1 MSHPSLGL
9 PPPDTS
15 AGHPEA
21 AARIRE
27 QRLALGRLALERALQ
42 LDPSLATRY
51 DEYALRR
58 FLRDYE
64 QHMRQVARALETGD
78 DYYVTQ
84 YGEWLAPIYRR
95 REVPMRDFAT
105 LVRALAD
112 VCGSVLS
119 PDDAKLVGKLVVRW
133 LARLKFHGRLPGDHA
148 GNPIVRFFWK
158 GAGIADDSIV

>member
-9 PPPDTS
+9 PPPDAT
-15 AGHPEA
+15 AGHPAA
-21 AARIRE
+21 AARLRDQRE
-27 QRLALGRLALERALQ
+27 VLGRLALERALQ
-42 LDPSLATRY
+42 LDPTLATRY

-64 QHMRQVARALETGD
+64 PHIRQIARALETGD
-78 DYYVTQ
+78 DYFVTQ
-84 YGEWLAPIYRR
+84 YAEWLAPIYRR

-105 LVRALAD
+105 FVRALAD

-119 PDDAKLVGKLVVRW
+119 PDDAKVVGQLVERW

>member
-15 AGHPEA
+15 AGSPVA
-21 AARIRE
+21 AARLRD
-27 QRLALGRLALERALQ
+27 QRATLSKLALERALE
-42 LDPSLATRY
+42 LDPTFATRY
-51 DEYALRR
+51 DQYQLRR

-64 QHMRQVARALETGD
+64 QHIRQVARSVETGD
-78 DYYVTQ
+78 DYYVVQ
-84 YGEWLAPIYRR
+84 YAEWLAPIYRR

-112 VCGSVLS
+112 ACAAVLS
-119 PDDAKLVGKLVVRW
+119 PDDARLVGDLVVRW
-133 LARLKFHGRLPGDHA
+133 MKRLKFHARLPGDHK

-158 GAGIADDSIV
+158 GAGIADDNII

>member
-1 MSHPSLGL
+1 M
-9 PPPDTS
+9 
-15 AGHPEA
+15 
-21 AARIRE
+21 
-27 QRLALGRLALERALQ
+27 ALGRLALERSLQ

-51 DEYALRR
+51 DELELRR

-64 QHMRQVARALETGD
+64 QHIRQMARALETAN

-84 YGEWLAPIYRR
+84 YAEWLVPIYRR

-105 LVRALAD
+105 MVRALAD
-112 VCGSVLS
+112 VCGSVLDA
-119 PDDAKLVGKLVVRW
+119 DDAKLVGDLVVRW
-133 LARLKFHGRLPGDHA
+133 LGRLKFHAHLPGDHA

>member
-9 PPPDTS
+9 PPPDTT
-15 AGHPEA
+15 AGDPEA
-21 AARIRE
+21 AARLRE
-27 QRLALGRLALERALQ
+27 QRRSLGRLALERALQ

-64 QHMRQVARALETGD
+64 QHIRQMARAIETAD

-84 YGEWLAPIYRR
+84 YGEWLVPIFRR
-95 REVPMRDFAT
+95 REVPMRDFGT
-105 LVRALAD
+105 MVRALGD
-112 VCGSVLS
+112 VCASVLT
-119 PDDAKLVGKLVVRW
+119 PDDAKLVGDLVLRW
-133 LARLKFHGRLPGDHA
+133 LARLKFHARLPGDHA